1 MNQSFSVKAILRT
14 DKKRKDGT
22 CPIHYRITIE
32 KKTVKI
38 PSGEYAEEENWN
50 KKDGLVKGSKTSQIN
65 CLLDSQVSIY
75 DFTEIS
81 GLLFC
86 L

>member
-1 MNQSFSVKAILRT
+1 MNQSYSVKTILRT

-38 PSGEYAEEENWN
+38 PSG
-50 KKDGLVKGSKTSQIN
+50 V
-65 CLLDSQVSIY
+65 
-75 DFTEIS
+75 
-81 GLLFC
+81 
-86 L
+86 